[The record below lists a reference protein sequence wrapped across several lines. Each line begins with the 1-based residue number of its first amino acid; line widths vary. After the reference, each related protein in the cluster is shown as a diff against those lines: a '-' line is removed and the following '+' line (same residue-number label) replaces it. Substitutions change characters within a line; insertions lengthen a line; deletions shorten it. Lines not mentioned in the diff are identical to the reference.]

1 MSFVEKIIKFI
12 NSDINRLMLII
23 ISFLGFVIRL
33 FLSLRAFGIYHPDE
47 IFQSLEMAHLIV
59 YDSGKIPPEF
69 MKENPNIQSYAAA
82 RSWLF
87 PIIFASIMYFG
98 ETINLNYHYQILP
111 LIRILLAVNSTL
123 LIPVVFKFIKYLTND
138 ENYGLIGACLIAF
151 HWRLIELSIRPF
163 TNTFFLAMLIYGL
176 YRILIVLEKNELGIR
191 DTIILTLFV
200 GVVTYVRVDLGIGVF
215 SLFVVMFDK
224 SKIRMYF
231 KIFLRGVCGW
241 LIGVIIDFGFYGRLF
256 TVPINWITFNLNYS
270 HLFGVS
276 DRYYYFE
283 EMILGDGLLS
293 YSILSTVIF
302 FIMIING
309 YFKLRYFEKF
319 DYDGSHVNFKAS
331 YIRIYCLNVL
341 SWAISSN
348 IWTDASHKEIRF
360 NSLNLVFLLILFSF
374 AIWEGIKF
382 VSDLTFMVD
391 LSSIRRYNY
400 NWSLTKVRKVI
411 AILFILFFTFQ
422 SFYYHSHRGYVENFD
437 DVNKALIFVGQQE
450 EVDNVIILGH
460 WYLSGSY
467 TYLHK
472 SMSTEISYINLVD
485 PKTSLDTMENLEQIL
500 KDLGGHDYLIVP
512 VYQLEI
518 DKDYLNNIFI
528 ENQIE
533 IIENVEN
540 RTYVYKK

>member
-1 MSFVEKIIKFI
+1 
-12 NSDINRLMLII
+12 
-23 ISFLGFVIRL
+23 
-33 FLSLRAFGIYHPDE
+33 
-47 IFQSLEMAHLIV
+47 
-59 YDSGKIPPEF
+59 
-69 MKENPNIQSYAAA
+69 
-82 RSWLF
+82 
-87 PIIFASIMYFG
+87 
-98 ETINLNYHYQILP
+98 
-111 LIRILLAVNSTL
+111 
-123 LIPVVFKFIKYLTND
+123 
-138 ENYGLIGACLIAF
+138 
-151 HWRLIELSIRPF
+151 
-163 TNTFFLAMLIYGL
+163 
-176 YRILIVLEKNELGIR
+176 
-191 DTIILTLFV
+191 
-200 GVVTYVRVDLGIGVF
+200 
-215 SLFVVMFDK
+215 
-224 SKIRMYF
+224 
-231 KIFLRGVCGW
+231 
-241 LIGVIIDFGFYGRLF
+241 
-256 TVPINWITFNLNYS
+256 
-270 HLFGVS
+270 
-276 DRYYYFE
+276 
-283 EMILGDGLLS
+283 
-293 YSILSTVIF
+293 
-302 FIMIING
+302 MIING

-319 DYDGSHVNFKAS
+319 DYNGSHVYFKAS

-382 VSDLTFMVD
+382 VSDLIFMVD

-500 KDLGGHDYLIVP
+500 KDLGGNDYLIVP

-540 RTYVYKK
+540 RTYVYKKII

>member
-1 MSFVEKIIKFI
+1 
-12 NSDINRLMLII
+12 
-23 ISFLGFVIRL
+23 
-33 FLSLRAFGIYHPDE
+33 
-47 IFQSLEMAHLIV
+47 
-59 YDSGKIPPEF
+59 

-98 ETINLNYHYQILP
+98 EAINLNYHYQILP

-319 DYDGSHVNFKAS
+319 DYNGSHVNFKAS

-382 VSDLTFMVD
+382 VSDLIFMVD

-500 KDLGGHDYLIVP
+500 KDLGGNDYLIVP

-540 RTYVYKK
+540 RTYVYKKII